1 MCIAPENTDVVILC
15 GGLGTRLRECVSDR
29 PKPMADIQQTPF
41 VQILIEQFRGFGFR
55 RFILCT
61 GYMSEVVKSYFEDYA
76 GDAEIV
82 ISEEPKPLG
91 TAGAIRHA
99 QGIIRSDP
107 FLVTNGDSYCSV
119 PLDSFCEFH
128 AGRAAEMSMVVTTSD
143 QSEDYGSV
151 GIDQTGR
158 ITSFQEKTAGTQFGM
173 VSAGIY
179 LLQRHIFQCIPPG
192 TTCSL
197 ELDVFPRLMGRC
209 CYAYVNAAPVFDI
222 GTPERLAQAENY
234 FVTANVI

>member
-1 MCIAPENTDVVILC
+1 MCIVPENTDVVILC

-29 PKPMADIQQTPF
+29 PKSMADIQHTPF

-61 GYMSEVVKSYFEDYA
+61 GYMSGVVKSYFRGYT

-82 ISEEPKPLG
+82 ISEEPMPLG

-99 QGIIRSDP
+99 QAIIQSDP

-128 AGRAAEMSMVVTTSD
+128 AARAAEMSMVVTATD
-143 QSEDYGSV
+143 QPEDYGSV
-151 GIDQTGR
+151 AIDQTGR
-158 ITSFQEKTAGTQFGM
+158 ISSFREKNSGTQFGL

-179 LLQRHIFQCIPPG
+179 LLQRHILQYIPPG
-192 TTCSL
+192 TACSL

-209 CYAYVNAAPVFDI
+209 CYAYVNTAPVFDI
-222 GTPERLAQAENY
+222 GTPERLARAEHY
-234 FVTANVI
+234 FATANVT